1 MKTLRDLIPSGA
13 EVAARAVGAKVERL
27 DELGPNGGKLFRIP
41 IFHKGQ
47 NPTIEGKVGA
57 RRPALEVT
65 EEDWAAVEGVFASQ
79 KNPLPVD
86 IEHSLIDPNVPPK
99 HRVSFGNVL
108 RFETREDRYD
118 AIAEI
123 TDEEVVALIESGK
136 KSNASPVYWKKMIAG
151 VEHPLG
157 LHSIALT
164 SAASIDELPL
174 VAAASIIANQALEV
188 SKRTEEENM
197 DQESIDKL
205 KAEQEKLAADLKAA
219 TEGKADKSVL
229 DSLLAKVEELGKTV
243 AAFVAEKV
251 TETKKAADAVFDGAL
266 AEARSQGRIR
276 SEKDEAENVELAART
291 IYEKNG
297 IDATKKF
304 LKGLP
309 VVAPPDGKTKTPA
322 GGPPVRHALDT
333 IGPITARNSSLKP
346 EHLSRHTAILAYAE
360 TQEKAGR
367 KIDYVTALR
376 EYGAIEREN
385 GAV

>member
-13 EVAARAVGAKVERL
+13 EVTARAVGAKVERL
-27 DELGPNGGKLFRIP
+27 DETGPNGGKLFRIP
-41 IFHKGQ
+41 VFHKGT

-57 RRPALEVT
+57 RRPGLEVT
-65 EEDWAAVEGVFASQ
+65 ADDWAAVEAVFASQ

-123 TDEEVVALIESGK
+123 MDEEVVALIESGK
-136 KSNASPVYWKKMIAG
+136 KSNASPVYWKKMIEG

-174 VAAASIIANQALEV
+174 VAAASIIANQALEI
-188 SKRTEEENM
+188 SNRTEEEKM
-197 DQESIDKL
+197 DQEAIDKV

-219 TEGKADKSVL
+219 TESKADKSVL

-243 AAFVAEKV
+243 AAFVAEKA

-276 SEKDEAENVELAART
+276 AEKDEAENVELAART

-309 VVAPPDGKTKTPA
+309 VIAPPDGKSKLPTGTPA
-322 GGPPVRHALDT
+322 VRSALDT
-333 IGPITARNSSLKP
+333 IGPVTARNSALKP
-346 EHLSRHTAILAYAE
+346 EHLARHEAILAYAE
-360 TQEKAGR
+360 TQKAGGR
-367 KIDYVTALR
+367 TIDYVTALR
-376 EYGAIEREN
+376 EYGTFEREN